1 MGSNLKLLIDRPDDP
16 HVFRLHRDR
25 VFYVSERTSPAS
37 TCTALTRSAVMKL
50 AASVARPNLIGLG
63 VCLGKFSKTGKF
75 RLHVTSLD
83 YLAKY
88 AKHKVRF
95 APFDV
100 LALRLARALER
111 LERDGVRRF
120 LIRRL
125 LASSR
130 LVGSRL

>member
-25 VFYVSERTSPAS
+25 VFYVSEP
-37 TCTALTRSAVMKL
+37 VMKL

-75 RLHVTSLD
+75 RLHITALD

-88 AKHKVRF
+88 AKHKVRCSSPL
-95 APFDV
+95 AP
-100 LALRLARALER
+100 LRSRR
-111 LERDGVRRF
+111 LGHRIASVCHRRF
-120 LIRRL
+120 SNVQFAVLRRL
-125 LASSR
+125 FRELPH
-130 LVGSRL
+130 VH